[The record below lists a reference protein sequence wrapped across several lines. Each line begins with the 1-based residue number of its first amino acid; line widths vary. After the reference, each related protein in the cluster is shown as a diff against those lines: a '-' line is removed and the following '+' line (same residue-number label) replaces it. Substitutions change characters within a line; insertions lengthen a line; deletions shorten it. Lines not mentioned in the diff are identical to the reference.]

1 MEGGIEPM
9 SEHLK
14 IVDSH
19 ERCRFLLSK
28 GMYVNANIEDDEHLV
43 GDGHFW
49 CGRNQ
54 RIYGPDEQL
63 CGDEY
68 CRNPSRSCYETH

>member
-1 MEGGIEPM
+1 MNPTLPVIE
-9 SEHLK
+9 
-14 IVDSH
+14 IGD
-19 ERCRFLLSK
+19 RCRYLLSK
-28 GMYVNANIEDDEHLV
+28 GMFINANEPGDERPV

-63 CGDEY
+63 CSDER
-68 CRNPSRSCYETH
+68 CRNPSRICYQSR

>member
-1 MEGGIEPM
+1 M

-14 IVDSH
+14 IFEATD
-19 ERCRFLLSK
+19 RCRFLLSK
-28 GMYVNANIEDDEHLV
+28 GMYINGDNDDEKIV

-54 RIYGPDEQL
+54 RTYGPDEQL
-63 CGDEY
+63 CAYEY
-68 CRNPSRSCYETH
+68 CHNRSRSCFEPL

>member
-1 MEGGIEPM
+1 M

-14 IVDSH
+14 IVQTGRH
-19 ERCRFLLSK
+19 CRFLLSK
-28 GMYVNANIEDDEHLV
+28 GLYIEANEPDDEHPV

-54 RIYGPDEQL
+54 RIYGPDEKL
-63 CGDEY
+63 CGDKY
-68 CRNPSRSCYETH
+68 CRNPSRGCYRAL